1 MGVEIVDLGGDS
13 RILYA
18 VPLTSVPS
26 LSKVAMRSGAG
37 TKSGDLFLIIIM
49 IEEAAQ
55 HRRSLAGIVT
65 EPLKSA
71 NMRPLP
77 VCTRSRFEP
86 VPCEI
91 GGMLVKST
99 LQMLS

>member
-1 MGVEIVDLGGDS
+1 MGVEIVDLGGDL

-55 HRRSLAGIVT
+55 HRPNNERNVRRSDEEREIRQYFPHEQGHSSCRIARRAL
-65 EPLKSA
+65 SA
-71 NMRPLP
+71 E
-77 VCTRSRFEP
+77 RSR
-86 VPCEI
+86 
-91 GGMLVKST
+91 
-99 LQMLS
+99 